1 MFNLLLPIVMIA
13 VLFMLFRSNK
23 KRQEQAAQM
32 RSAMEPGSGVRTI
45 GGMYALVKAVND
57 ETVEL
62 EIAPGVVTHYAKSA
76 IAAVLD
82 PQEYDGIINGRP
94 EEDELGDDAPTEADQ
109 VEEEAG
115 DAKPLSLDKD
125 APEGATGK
133 GSADGEAAAS
143 K

>member
-1 MFNLLLPIVMIA
+1 MSTLLLPLVMIA

-23 KRQEQAAQM
+23 KRQEQATQM

-45 GGMYALVKAVND
+45 GGMYALVKSVNE

-62 EIAPGVVTHYAKSA
+62 EIAPGVVTHFIKSA

-82 PQEYDGIINGRP
+82 PQEYDAIINGRP
-94 EEDELGDDAPTEADQ
+94 AEDEPADE
-109 VEEEAG
+109 VADEEEAA
-115 DAKPLSLDKD
+115 DAKPLSLEKD
-125 APEGATGK
+125 APEDVKDK
-133 GSADGEAAAS
+133 GSADGEAPAA

>member
-1 MFNLLLPIVMIA
+1 MLA

-23 KRQEQAAQM
+23 KRQDQAAQM

-45 GGMYALVKAVND
+45 GGMYALVKSVND

-62 EIAPGVVTHYAKSA
+62 EIAPGVVTHYTKSA

-82 PQEYDGIINGRP
+82 PQEYDAIINGRP
-94 EEDELGDDAPTEADQ
+94 AEDEPTDESAA
-109 VEEEAG
+109 EEEVA

-125 APEGATGK
+125 VAEDAKDK
-133 GSADGEAAAS
+133 GSADGEAPAA

>member
-1 MFNLLLPIVMIA
+1 MIA

-23 KRQEQAAQM
+23 KRQDQAKEM

-45 GGMYALVKAVND
+45 GGMYALVKAVNE

-62 EIAPGVVTHYAKSA
+62 EVAPGVVAYYTKSA

-82 PQEYDGIINGRP
+82 PQEYDAIINGRP
-94 EEDELGDDAPTEADQ
+94 EDEELSVLDESEDETVDETAD
-109 VEEEAG
+109 E
-115 DAKPLSLDKD
+115 KPLSLDKSVSD
-125 APEGATGK
+125 KSDVP
-133 GSADGEAAAS
+133 GSGGTDGGTPAA

>member
-1 MFNLLLPIVMIA
+1 VFNLLLPVIMIA

-23 KRQEQAAQM
+23 KRQDQATQM

-45 GGMYALVKAVND
+45 GGMYALVKSVNE

-62 EIAPGVVTHYAKSA
+62 EIAPGVVTHYTKSA

-82 PQEYDGIINGRP
+82 PQEYDAIINGRP
-94 EEDELGDDAPTEADQ
+94 DEDELPELDA
-109 VEEEAG
+109 VEDEPAVEQ
-115 DAKPLSLDKD
+115 PLSLDKVASD
-125 APEGATGK
+125 KKDVSDNGGT
-133 GSADGEAAAS
+133 DGEAPAS

>member
-1 MFNLLLPIVMIA
+1 MIA

-23 KRQEQAAQM
+23 KRQDQAKEM

-62 EIAPGVVTHYAKSA
+62 EVAPGVVAYYTKSA

-82 PQEYDGIINGRP
+82 PQEYDAIINGRS
-94 EEDELGDDAPTEADQ
+94 EDEELSALDESEDEPVDE
-109 VEEEAG
+109 
-115 DAKPLSLDKD
+115 KPLSLDKD
-125 APEGATGK
+125 LADKSDVP
-133 GSADGEAAAS
+133 GSGGTDGEAPAA

>member
-1 MFNLLLPIVMIA
+1 MIA

-23 KRQEQAAQM
+23 KRQDQAKEM

-62 EIAPGVVTHYAKSA
+62 EIAPGVVTHYTKSA

-82 PQEYDGIINGRP
+82 PQEYDAIINGRP
-94 EEDELGDDAPTEADQ
+94 TDDELPELADAADLDVEDEL
-109 VEEEAG
+109 VEE
-115 DAKPLSLDKD
+115 KPLSLDKTTSD
-125 APEGATGK
+125 KTDES
-133 GSADGEAAAS
+133 GSGGTDGEAPAA